1 MGALLLHP
9 PITLTRVDTLKAS
22 FEDAEHLARARR
34 GPAPDYPRLW
44 RGGPATL
51 ALPSGYSQKKLEPGL
66 ARSPVTPLQEQ
77 EPVSG

>member
-44 RGGPATL
+44 RGEPATL
-51 ALPSGYSQKKLEPGL
+51 ALPSGYSQNIE
-66 ARSPVTPLQEQ
+66 ARPRSITRDPAPRA
-77 EPVSG
+77 GARA